1 MVTDDWGMRRT
12 PVLRLASV
20 VGLGVLLAGCGTAAE
35 PPADPGASTAVAS
48 ESPTRTPTP
57 GQTPTGPI
65 ATLSPAPG
73 RDPLEKVTVTG
84 LLEEGVETG
93 CLVIIDDENGQVY
106 NVTGADL
113 PDRIGERL
121 TVTGTVDP
129 DMVSYC
135 QQGAIMLVDE
145 VTPAP

>member
-1 MVTDDWGMRRT
+1 MRRA

-20 VGLGVLLAGCGTAAE
+20 VGLGVLLAGCGTATE
-35 PPADPGASTAVAS
+35 PPADPGPATTVTS
-48 ESPTRTPTP
+48 ESPTRTSTP
-57 GQTPTGPI
+57 VQTPTGPI

-73 RDPLEKVTVTG
+73 TDPLEKVTVTG
-84 LLEEGVETG
+84 LLEEGVEAG
-93 CLVIIDDENGQVY
+93 CLVITDDENGQVY
-106 NVTGADL
+106 TVTGPDL
-113 PDRIGERL
+113 PDRIGQRL

-135 QQGAIMLVDE
+135 QQGSILLVDE